1 MRHAFTGR
9 FIIAFNRAPAQINT
23 RRHDQPVIRHLRPIC
38 EPDLLRRSIHRD
50 HALMHHTHT
59 TCGELFIAE
68 GDAVHIPP
76 SGENQIAIRASG
88 KAATAFD
95 QRNVECGKIVTRE
108 TRGGGATKATTDDDN
123 APSTRL
129 GMGQA
134 RRGKGCGQR
143 GSGEEGAAGKGH
155 DLIPPA
161 YCGRA

>member
-1 MRHAFTGR
+1 MRHAFAGG
-9 FIIAFNRAPAQINT
+9 FIIAFNRAPAQINA
-23 RRHDQPVIRHLRPIC
+23 RRHDQPVIRHLRPIR
-38 EPDLLRRSIHRD
+38 EPDLLRRGIHRD
-50 HALMHHTHT
+50 HALMHHTHPAR
-59 TCGELFIAE
+59 GEFFIAE
-68 GDAVHIPP
+68 SDAVHVPPP
-76 SGENQIAIRASG
+76 SENQVTVRASG
-88 KAATAFD
+88 KGPAAFD
-95 QRNVECGKIVTRE
+95 QRNVKRGEIVTRE
-108 TRGGGATKATTDDDN
+108 TRGGSATKATTDDDN